1 MFIRVSIHMLST
13 YVFVLC
19 FFFFLKKK
27 KLYNSLSSFGQSMG
41 AEDLRKKESIVL
53 YLRFW
58 LGFHFGYIK

>member
-1 MFIRVSIHMLST
+1 MFL
-13 YVFVLC
+13 L
-19 FFFFLKKK
+19 FFFKK